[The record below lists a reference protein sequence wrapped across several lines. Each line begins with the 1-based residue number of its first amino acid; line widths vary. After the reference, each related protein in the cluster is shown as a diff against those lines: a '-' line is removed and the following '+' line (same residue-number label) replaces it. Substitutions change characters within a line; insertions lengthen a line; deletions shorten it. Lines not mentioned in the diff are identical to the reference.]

1 MNPGFRY
8 WPLLLAW
15 IVVWSNPVHAAATD
29 VAILPQ
35 DGRSLYT
42 DAINSARQDIR
53 IEICVLEDPDI
64 LSSLQAALRRGVKV
78 RAIVDQRAYAAN
90 QAEQANLATY
100 LTAAGGELHL
110 SNPIF
115 PRSFPK
121 IILIDRR
128 EFLLGSA
135 CLDSTTFSAYRD
147 FVLRR
152 RSKIEF
158 NDLARLFENDW
169 AHSAPLGQ
177 LPPTYN
183 PTPKIRSSSLIVAP
197 VNAGERLVGLYRQ
210 ARKTLDIYSELL
222 GNPTLE
228 SELAAAVARGVRVR
242 LISPIH
248 VNNLPESV
256 QATQI
261 PVPESTQGGRCG
273 GTCQRTRVRYP
284 ASLHA
289 CARRHHRRTPG
300 LPGLDQSVAG
310 FNHLQPRSRH
320 DPLGS
325 RVAAPVGRTIRA
337 RLSISHPSLLTC
349 VALLMD
355 MGAGNPP
362 TLRG

>member
-90 QAEQANLATY
+90 KAEQANLATY

-135 CLDSTTFSAYRD
+135 CLDSTTFTAYRD

-169 AHSAPLGQ
+169 AHSAPVGQ

-183 PTPKIRSSSLIVAP
+183 PTPKIRSSSLLVAP

-261 PVPESTQGGRCG
+261 KSLNQLKAAGVAVHVSGPEFDTQHHYMHARADIIDGR
-273 GTCQRTRVRYP
+273 
-284 ASLHA
+284 LA
-289 CARRHHRRTPG
+289 C
-300 LPGLDQSVAG
+300 
-310 FNHLQPRSRH
+310 
-320 DPLGS
+320 LGS
-325 RVAAPVGRTIRA
+325 ISLSPDSITFNREAGMILSAPALRR
-337 RLSISHPSLLTC
+337 RLAEQFEHDYQYLTR
-349 VALLMD
+349 
-355 MGAGNPP
+355 PY
-362 TLRG
+362 